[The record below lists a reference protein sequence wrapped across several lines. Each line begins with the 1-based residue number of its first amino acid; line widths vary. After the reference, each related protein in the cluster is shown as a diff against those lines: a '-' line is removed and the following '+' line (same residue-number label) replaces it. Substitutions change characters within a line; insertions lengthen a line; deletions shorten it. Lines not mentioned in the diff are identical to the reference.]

1 MFTLSMLYAT
11 MLINLLRQYATNII
25 KNFMKSCAFFGHRNM
40 NVEQYRE
47 KLLNIIVDLI
57 ENKGVVQFYSGF
69 RGDFDVFCSYLIH
82 ELKARYPQ
90 IKNTMVFSYLPEVSE
105 NPEYNFELPKCF
117 DDSVYLLERQV
128 PKRLAI
134 IETNKCLVDKV
145 DYIIA
150 GVMTHGGGA
159 YAACEYANKK
169 KKPIIN
175 VIDGWEI

>member
-1 MFTLSMLYAT
+1 M
-11 MLINLLRQYATNII
+11 NI
-25 KNFMKSCAFFGHRNM
+25 
-40 NVEQYRE
+40 EQYRD

-69 RGDFDVFCSYLIH
+69 RGDFDVYCSYLIH

-90 IKNTMVFSYLPEVSE
+90 IKNTMVLSYVPQPTEESDDK
-105 NPEYNFELPKCF
+105 FELPKCF
-117 DDSVYLLERQV
+117 DDSIYLLERQV

-150 GVMTHGGGA
+150 GVILHGGGA
-159 YAACEYANKK
+159 YTACEYAYKK

-175 VIDGWEI
+175 VIDGWEV